1 LGEFENLNIL
11 SIAEFLGGL
20 GLLLVGAEALVR
32 GAARLAAAVGIS
44 PLVVGLTVVAMGT
57 SAPELAVTIKS
68 GLSGKSDIGLG
79 NLIGSNICNVLLV
92 LGISAVIGPLGVA
105 MQIVRIDIWVMILA
119 GIAVASM
126 SVDGVV
132 DRLDGVVL
140 ATGAV
145 AYTMF
150 CVYLSRRESARI
162 KAEYA
167 KEFGGPDSPRPTSW
181 LWNGVLVAGGLGL
194 LVLGADWLVEASVTL
209 ARSVGMSELVI
220 GLTVVAIGTSA
231 PEIATSVM
239 AGLKGQRDIAVGNVI
254 GSCVFNLLAILGL
267 GAVATPGG
275 LPVSHAALTL
285 DIPVMMASAFL
296 CIPVFFT
303 GLRIAR
309 PEGLLFLF
317 YYAAYTACLVLDATH
332 SRSIDA
338 YKAIMLYG
346 VIPCSLVPVGL
357 SVTRSLRA
365 ARQRIRQGSTTER
378 T

>member
-1 LGEFENLNIL
+1 MSIL
-11 SIAEFLGGL
+11 TIAEFLGGL

-32 GAARLAAAVGIS
+32 GAARLAAAMGIS

-57 SAPELAVTIKS
+57 SAPELAVTVKS
-68 GLSGKSDIGLG
+68 GLAGTSDIGLG
-79 NLIGSNICNVLLV
+79 NLIGSNICNILLV
-92 LGISAVIGPLGVA
+92 LGISAVIGPLSVA

-119 GIAVASM
+119 GVAVASM
-126 SVDGVV
+126 SFDGVV
-132 DRLDGVVL
+132 DRVDGVVL

-167 KEFGGPDSPRPTSW
+167 KEFGEKEDPKPISW
-181 LWNGVLVAGGLGL
+181 LWNCVLVAGGLGL
-194 LVLGADWLVEASVTL
+194 LVLGADWLVDASVTL

-267 GAVATPGG
+267 GAAVTPGG

-285 DIPVMMASAFL
+285 DMPVMLASAFL

-309 PEGLLFLF
+309 PEGLLFLL
-317 YYAAYTACLVLDATH
+317 YYLVYTAYLVLDATH
-332 SRSIDA
+332 SRSIDV
-338 YKAIMLYG
+338 YRTLVLYG

-357 SVTRSLRA
+357 SVARSLRSA
-365 ARQRIRQGSTTER
+365 TQRRRQGSTTNR
-378 T
+378 A

>member
-1 LGEFENLNIL
+1 MNIL

>member
-1 LGEFENLNIL
+1 MREFKTL
-11 SIAEFLGGL
+11 SLLTIAEFLGGL
-20 GLLLVGAEALVR
+20 GLLLVGAEVLVR

-44 PLVVGLTVVAMGT
+44 SLVVGLTVVAIGT

-79 NLIGSNICNVLLV
+79 NLIGSNICNILLV
-92 LGISAVIGPLGVA
+92 LGLSAVIGQLGVA
-105 MQIVRIDIWVMILA
+105 TQIVRIDIWVMILA
-119 GIAVASM
+119 GVAVASM
-126 SVDGVV
+126 SIDGVV

-150 CVYLSRRESARI
+150 CIYVSRRENARI
-162 KAEYA
+162 NAAYA
-167 KEFGGPDSPRPTSW
+167 KEFGGPKTPMPTSW

-194 LVLGADWLVEASVTL
+194 LVLGADWLVDAAVAL
-209 ARSVGMSELVI
+209 ARSIGMSQRVI

-267 GAVATPGG
+267 GAVASPGG
-275 LPVSHAALTL
+275 LLVSRAAMMF

-309 PEGLLFLF
+309 LEGLLFLL
-317 YYAAYTACLVLDATH
+317 YYAAYTTYLVLDAKH
-332 SRSIDA
+332 SRSMDD
-338 YKAIMLYG
+338 YRTVMLYG

-365 ARQRIRQGSTTER
+365 ARQRSRQGSTTER

>member
-1 LGEFENLNIL
+1 MT
-11 SIAEFLGGL
+11 IAEFLGGL

-57 SAPELAVTIKS
+57 SAPELAVTVKS
-68 GLSGKSDIGLG
+68 GLAGTSDIGLG
-79 NLIGSNICNVLLV
+79 NLIGSNICNILLV

-119 GIAVASM
+119 GVAVASM
-126 SVDGVV
+126 SLDGVV

-140 ATGAV
+140 TAGAV

-167 KEFGGPDSPRPTSW
+167 KEFGESEAPKPTSW
-181 LWNGVLVAGGLGL
+181 LWNSVLVAGGLGL
-194 LVLGADWLVEASVTL
+194 LIFGADLLVDASVTL
-209 ARSVGMSELVI
+209 ARAVGMSELVI

-231 PEIATSVM
+231 PEIATSIM
-239 AGLKGQRDIAVGNVI
+239 AGFKGQRDIAVGNVI

-267 GAVATPGG
+267 GAAATPGG
-275 LPVSHAALTL
+275 LPVSHAALML

-309 PEGLLFLF
+309 PEGLLFLL
-317 YYAAYTACLVLDATH
+317 YYAVYTTYLVLDATH
-332 SRSIDA
+332 SRSIEGYRA
-338 YKAIMLYG
+338 VVLYG
-346 VIPCSLVPVGL
+346 VIPCTLIPVGL
-357 SVTRSLRA
+357 SVVRSLKA
-365 ARQRIRQGSTTER
+365 AGRRKRQGSTTER